1 MAEEELFAEGT
12 AVGLELARFVELVAE
27 IRPRL
32 SYFAIL
38 FLIPHQQIGYIFLK
52 LAQLDIAEVVV
63 HVEDGSFDVDHGVCS
78 GLSSLAKH
86 KINITLAIDR

>member
-1 MAEEELFAEGT
+1 
-12 AVGLELARFVELVAE
+12 LVAE

-52 LAQLDIAEVVV
+52 LAQLHRQTYMALCTSRE
-63 HVEDGSFDVDHGVCS
+63 
-78 GLSSLAKH
+78 SSCCRRSRAYPK
-86 KINITLAIDR
+86 